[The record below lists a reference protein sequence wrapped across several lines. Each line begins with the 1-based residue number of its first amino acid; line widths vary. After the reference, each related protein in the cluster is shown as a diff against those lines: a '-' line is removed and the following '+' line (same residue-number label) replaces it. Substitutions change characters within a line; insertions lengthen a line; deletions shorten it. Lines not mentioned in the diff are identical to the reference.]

1 VHFEGHFLGFQLL
14 RMVREPFKEMPGVAV
29 PLTRSFLRPSGAA
42 LRERTAGL
50 KEVLAAARSTL
61 RDPRGDSTN
70 DPVQRTRDTLLIEP
84 GRLRELEDQIEQEID
99 DVLES
104 ALAEVPS

>member
-1 VHFEGHFLGFQLL
+1 
-14 RMVREPFKEMPGVAV
+14 
-29 PLTRSFLRPSGAA
+29 
-42 LRERTAGL
+42 
-50 KEVLAAARSTL
+50 L
-61 RDPRGDSTN
+61 RDPRGDSAN
-70 DPVQRTRDTLLIEP
+70 DPVRRTRDTLLIEP